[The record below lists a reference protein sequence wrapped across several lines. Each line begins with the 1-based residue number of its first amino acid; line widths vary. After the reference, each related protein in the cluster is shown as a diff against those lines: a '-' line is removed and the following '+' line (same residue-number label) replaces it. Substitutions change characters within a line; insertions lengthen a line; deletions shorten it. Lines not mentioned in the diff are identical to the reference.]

1 MIPFSKTELEYLQ
14 GLLDSEYFYDSDPSK
29 NLEAKIT
36 GVSLILKNSELHIT
50 ISKEKNPKP
59 AISDYLFSINIKDS
73 GQDPISFPSWQAA
86 FRYVFFYIGKE
97 GFETDENEDEE
108 NENFPNF
115 MKPISIPKNNLSDFM
130 PRSMR

>member
-59 AISDYLFSINIKDS
+59 TISDFIFSINIKDS
-73 GQDPISFPSWQAA
+73 GQEPISFPSWQAV
-86 FRYVFFYIGKE
+86 FRYIFFYIGKE

-115 MKPISIPKNNLSDFM
+115 TIPIPKNNLSDFM

>member
-36 GVSLILKNSELHIT
+36 GVSLILKNSELYIT

-59 AISDYLFSINIKDS
+59 IISDFIFSINIKDS

-97 GFETDENEDEE
+97 GFETDENEEEE

-115 MKPISIPKNNLSDFM
+115 IKPISIPKNNLSDFM

>member
-36 GVSLILKNSELHIT
+36 GVSLILKNSELYIT

-59 AISDYLFSINIKDS
+59 IISDFIFSINIKDS

-115 MKPISIPKNNLSDFM
+115 MKPISIPKNDLSDFM

>member
-1 MIPFSKTELEYLQ
+1 MIPFSKIELEYLQ

-59 AISDYLFSINIKDS
+59 TISDFIFSINIKDS

-86 FRYVFFYIGKE
+86 FRYIFFYIGKE

-108 NENFPNF
+108 NENFQNF

-130 PRSMR
+130 PRSIR

>member
-50 ISKEKNPKP
+50 ISKEKNSKP
-59 AISDYLFSINIKDS
+59 TISDYLFSINIK

-97 GFETDENEDEE
+97 GFETDESEDEE
-108 NENFPNF
+108 NENFSNF
-115 MKPISIPKNNLSDFM
+115 IKPIIPKNNLSDFM

>member
-59 AISDYLFSINIKDS
+59 IISDYLFSINIKDS

-97 GFETDENEDEE
+97 GFETDENEEEE
-108 NENFPNF
+108 NENFSNF
-115 MKPISIPKNNLSDFM
+115 IKPIPKNNLSDFM

>member
-59 AISDYLFSINIKDS
+59 TISDFIFSINIKDS

-86 FRYVFFYIGKE
+86 FRYIFFYIGKE

>member
-59 AISDYLFSINIKDS
+59 TISDFIFSINIKDS
-73 GQDPISFPSWQAA
+73 GQGPISFPSWQAA
-86 FRYVFFYIGKE
+86 FRYIFFYIGKE

-108 NENFPNF
+108 NENFQNF

-130 PRSMR
+130 PRSIR

>member
-36 GVSLILKNSELHIT
+36 GVSLILKNPELHIT

-59 AISDYLFSINIKDS
+59 TISDFIFSINIKDS

-97 GFETDENEDEE
+97 GFETDENEEEE